1 MKPLLQMFEQ
11 IKVPGTYIPT
21 HTRMHTQTHR
31 NKRARTY
38 TLHIACTTHHT
49 FRLHITHVYT
59 SHIAHT
65 NKPVTLNLMCPGHV
79 DFSYEVSRSLLA
91 CQGALL
97 LVDAAQGVQAQTVVC
112 VPVACAPIVHVSF
125 VAGGCCARRAH
136 FSIGPCS
143 TLCST
148 AVQCVF
154 EDYSVLLDGKH

>member
-1 MKPLLQMFEQ
+1 LSRSR
-11 IKVPGTYIPT
+11 Y
-21 HTRMHTQTHR
+21 
-31 NKRARTY
+31 RARTY
-38 TLHIACTTHHT
+38 LHIHVCTPKHTETNALAHIHCTLHIACTTHHT